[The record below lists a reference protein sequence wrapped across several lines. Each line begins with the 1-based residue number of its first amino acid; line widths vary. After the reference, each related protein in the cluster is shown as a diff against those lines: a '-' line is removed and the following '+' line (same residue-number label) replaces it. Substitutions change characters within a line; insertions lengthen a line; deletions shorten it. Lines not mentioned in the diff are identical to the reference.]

1 MTGWE
6 QDHPGTVLY
15 CTDGPNQDRHDDAEE
30 EAPVSSTASSTGLP
44 PDPALPAPPP
54 TSTSS
59 LTSPLTSTSV
69 SSRPPS
75 TTETAPT
82 PKPRANRKQGPYYLK
97 CTCACTSSSVH
108 RVSSTPR
115 WVAFSPGDAVTT
127 VGNETLRHRDRS
139 RKGVATLEQK
149 VRSDSLVDD
158 FERFLLSYLLC
169 VLLVSQPPCC
179 CVARLGK
186 DQRAPEA
193 TTRTQTTRP
202 AKEDP
207 HG

>member
-108 RVSSTPR
+108 RVSSSPR

-149 VRSDSLVDD
+149 DRSDSLVDD